1 MTTSKRLSVAAA
13 LFLLPAAAFAQSA
26 TFDVSRISETG
37 VGEKIGTITAVET
50 KQGMSFQ
57 VEIRGLPAGE
67 HGFHVHERGDCGPGM
82 KDGKMS
88 AGEAAG
94 PHYDPEGKKSHRG
107 PSGDGHKGDLP
118 MLSLDDKGTAKTV
131 NVENLKMSDISG
143 KAIVIHAGGD
153 NYTDQPENGGGG
165 ARIACGVVPRP

>member
-1 MTTSKRLSVAAA
+1 MLTSNRLSIAAA
-13 LFLLPAAAFAQSA
+13 LFLLPAGAFAQSA

-57 VEIRGLPAGE
+57 VEIKGLPAGE